1 MLYLSWL
8 DVSDAAGLHHL
19 PALQQIFSWLIYL
32 LSSGK
37 VMLKY
42 LTGAGGHVPPPPTFE
57 SGGGKDMFVP
67 PPHFQTQNL
76 GLGIEPTDICHVTLA
91 WLASR

>member
-42 LTGAGGHVPPPPTFE
+42 LTGPCSCMMYDDDEILVLLVEETGVPGRNHRPT
-57 SGGGKDMFVP
+57 
-67 PPHFQTQNL
+67 
-76 GLGIEPTDICHVTLA
+76 
-91 WLASR
+91 AST